1 MTEIEVIEL
10 LKQHI
15 DEYDAPVDAR
25 ELIRFSAGDEEKLKE
40 CIERRISGEPL
51 QYIIGEWDFY
61 NCNFRVG
68 EGVLIPR
75 PETELLVDTALDF
88 LAENFSQDGDD
99 ATSMIYKVV
108 YGTRVRGEYVLP
120 NEGYGVARVLD
131 LCSGSGCIAIS
142 IAKNFANSKVFA
154 IEKSSQAFEYLKQ
167 NVALNRVKNVV
178 PFNDDIVTG
187 CQNLIGA
194 SKGQFDLIVSNQPY
208 VKSAECD
215 ELQREVLKE
224 PRMALDGGEDGLD
237 FYRVIANRWLPLL
250 KSGGMLIMECGE
262 DQAVA
267 IEGILSATSCGQTFI
282 LDDFA
287 GISRVVGIKMY

>member
-1 MTEIEVIEL
+1 MTETAVIEL

-15 DEYDAPVDAR
+15 DELDAPVDAR
-25 ELIRFSAGDEEKLKE
+25 ELIRFSNGDEEKLKE
-40 CIERRISGEPL
+40 CIARRISGEPL

-154 IEKSSQAFEYLKQ
+154 IEKSSQAFEFLKQ

-187 CQNLIGA
+187 CQNLLGD
-194 SKGQFDLIVSNQPY
+194 SKGQFDLIVSNPPY

-237 FYRVIANRWLPLL
+237 FYRVIAKRWLPLL
-250 KSGGMLIMECGE
+250 RSGGMLIMECGE

-267 IEGILSATSCGQTFI
+267 IEEILSATSCGQTFI

>member
-40 CIERRISGEPL
+40 CIERRISGDPL

-131 LCSGSGCIAIS
+131 LCSGSGCI
-142 IAKNFANSKVFA
+142 
-154 IEKSSQAFEYLKQ
+154 Q
-167 NVALNRVKNVV
+167 
-178 PFNDDIVTG
+178 G
-187 CQNLIGA
+187 
-194 SKGQFDLIVSNQPY
+194 
-208 VKSAECD
+208 
-215 ELQREVLKE
+215 
-224 PRMALDGGEDGLD
+224 
-237 FYRVIANRWLPLL
+237 
-250 KSGGMLIMECGE
+250 
-262 DQAVA
+262 
-267 IEGILSATSCGQTFI
+267 
-282 LDDFA
+282 
-287 GISRVVGIKMY
+287 